1 MKTTKIVTV
10 LAAMLATCLSALAQ
24 QDPSFTFYRYNM
36 NIYNPAFAGSSGS
49 A

>member
-1 MKTTKIVTV
+1 MKRIYKLLIVV
-10 LAAMLATCLSALAQ
+10 ALFALSLSALAQ